1 MFYIS
6 SQYFWR
12 KFMKGILQ
20 YPVELTPMTYGQF
33 CEETNHTENPF
44 INRQTPGFKI
54 MHLNTEHQNISWEP
68 EENILPFFQI
78 YGESYK

>member
-1 MFYIS
+1 
-6 SQYFWR
+6 
-12 KFMKGILQ
+12 
-20 YPVELTPMTYGQF
+20 MTYGQF

-54 MHLNTEHQNISWEP
+54 THLNTEHQNISWEP

-78 YGESYK
+78 YEESYK